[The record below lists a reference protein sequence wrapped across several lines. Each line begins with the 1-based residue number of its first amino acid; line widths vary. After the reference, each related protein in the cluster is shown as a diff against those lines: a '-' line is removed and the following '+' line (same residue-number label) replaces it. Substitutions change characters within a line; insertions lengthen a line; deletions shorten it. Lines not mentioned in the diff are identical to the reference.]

1 MIRAL
6 GLPHFG
12 QTSRWGAGT
21 LGVLRFWR
29 RSVWME
35 SGCIDV
41 PPIIS
46 NQGATC
52 GSFCGL
58 SSLFAASPTVAAWC
72 IFDQQA
78 GTIKTLMAVGRIR
91 PRVCAL
97 QKAALGGHHGDSR
110 RTTHDLVNCRAAGD
124 CGDRA
129 AARKSLTMKTL
140 LISSG
145 SRWTVQRA
153 RCRGASDY
161 GVESAGALTTNA
173 SMKNSIIRS

>member
-35 SGCIDV
+35 SGCIGL

-46 NQGATC
+46 NQEATC

-58 SSLFAASPTVAAWC
+58 FEGHSRQARPLLLL
-72 IFDQQA
+72 IFDPA
-78 GTIKTLMAVGRIR
+78 
-91 PRVCAL
+91 
-97 QKAALGGHHGDSR
+97 SR
-110 RTTHDLVNCRAAGD
+110 HNH
-124 CGDRA
+124 
-129 AARKSLTMKTL
+129 
-140 LISSG
+140 
-145 SRWTVQRA
+145 
-153 RCRGASDY
+153 
-161 GVESAGALTTNA
+161 N
-173 SMKNSIIRS
+173 